1 MELKIL
7 SILIPILVG
16 LGMFVLRHIY
26 KDIAD
31 IRNNDITEIRNN
43 VVKLDNRLRLAVTEP
58 EVRQILAD
66 KLLPID
72 IKSSYISD
80 DVIEIKHSLDTI
92 LNKYLMKEKV

>member
-1 MELKIL
+1 MELKI
-7 SILIPILVG
+7 IGIVIPILVG
-16 LGMFVLRHIY
+16 LCMFVLRHIY
-26 KDIAD
+26 QEINSIREDI
-31 IRNNDITEIRNN
+31 I
-43 VVKLDNRLRLAVTEP
+43 KLDHRVRLAVTEL

-92 LNKYLMKEKV
+92 LNKYLMKEKM